1 MGPGNFPKTLMI
13 HAAGESRRLPSY
25 VPEGKLFAPVSA
37 PSSSSTAP
45 VVLDLILSLY
55 LKYPWRDGE
64 LLVASGD
71 VIIDFNTELL
81 DAPDAAICGFAA
93 PASFENGSK
102 HGVFVF
108 HPRTG
113 EVVDYFQ
120 KAQPAVLAQK
130 ARIEGSENCA
140 IDLGIISF
148 RGDALEGLRTLA
160 RSAYAGG
167 TVLDAVGQSWLE
179 LAYGADDSFES
190 ELGAMFAIPA

>member
-1 MGPGNFPKTLMI
+1 MI

-45 VVLDLILSLY
+45 VVLDLILTLY

-93 PASFENGSK
+93 TASFESGSK

-140 IDLGIISF
+140 IDLGIILPDLHSF
-148 RGDALEGLRTLA
+148 RMYLKARARGRHSPLLRNPRQTRRPAAHTVARLPRSLSVLA
-160 RSAYAGG
+160 FRAH
-167 TVLDAVGQSWLE
+167 DK
-179 LAYGADDSFES
+179 
-190 ELGAMFAIPA
+190 